1 MRSCG
6 LVILYSRFGIQADQT
21 NKSQMIREWPSL
33 RTVKDVKS
41 LQHTLQY
48 SAVYMYMAV
57 ENGEKTSGELTAP
70 LRYLQGGILFLASCG
85 QR

>member
-48 SAVYMYMAV
+48 SAVYMAA
-57 ENGEKTSGELTAP
+57 EEGEKTSGELTAQ
-70 LRYLQGGILFLASCG
+70 LRYLTRQQVKF
-85 QR
+85 

>member
-48 SAVYMYMAV
+48 SAVY
-57 ENGEKTSGELTAP
+57 GCRGREKTSGELTVP
-70 LRYLQGGILFLASCG
+70 LRYLTRQKVKF
-85 QR
+85 